1 MSGYATIAES
11 LDNPSA
17 PSVYSETTDDP
28 SAPPVYS
35 EINPSQIYS
44 DIVAV
49 PSTSIS
55 SYSFD
60 VEDSSL
66 FSKLR
71 CRYQKFRLT
80 FFNIS

>member
-17 PSVYSETTDDP
+17 PYVYNEITDDP
-28 SAPPVYS
+28 SAPDVYS
-35 EINPSQIYS
+35 EINPSQMYD

-55 SYSFD
+55 SFAFD
-60 VEDSSL
+60 IEESSL
-66 FSKLR
+66 SYQSKYR
-71 CRYQKFRLT
+71 
-80 FFNIS
+80 